1 MTDGPLQSVV
11 NGQQAE
17 RISVRDRGLQ
27 YGDGCFETLRVVCRE
42 PILWE
47 AHLER
52 LRHACSVLQLPTDFG
67 ALQREV
73 EALLNSNALT
83 NAILKVTI
91 TRGTGGRGYAPPRA
105 AECSRILQLFDYS
118 SPDTERGARAVLCNH
133 RLSANKQLAG
143 IKHLNR
149 LDQVL
154 ASAQIPPDFDE
165 GLCMDQDGNL
175 IEGCR
180 SNLCIVLDGK
190 ILTPALTRCGVEGV
204 MLNYLTR
211 EFAQRELTLS
221 RSEITLPMLKAAEEV
236 FLCNS
241 VFGVWPL
248 VELSDGQGELYWSG
262 AIGPCGLAA
271 TQIAE
276 ELLRCAD

>member
-27 YGDGCFETLRVVCRE
+27 YGDGCFETLRVARGE
-42 PILWE
+42 PILRE

-52 LRHACSVLQLPTDFG
+52 LRQACSVLQLATDFD
-67 ALQREV
+67 ALQREI
-73 EALLNSNALT
+73 ETILNSNSLT
-83 NAILKVTI
+83 DAVLKITI
-91 TRGTGGRGYAPPRA
+91 TRGSGGRGYAPPRA
-105 AECSRILQLFDYS
+105 AECSRILQLFGYS
-118 SPDTERGARAVLCNH
+118 SPDTTRGARVVLCRH
-133 RLSANKQLAG
+133 RLSANTQLAG

-154 ASAQIPPDFDE
+154 ASAQIPPGFDE
-165 GLCMDQDGNL
+165 GLCMDQDDNL

-180 SNLCIVLDGK
+180 SNLCIALDGA
-190 ILTPALTRCGVEGV
+190 ILSPALTRCGVEGV
-204 MLNYLTR
+204 MLNYLID
-211 EFAQRELTLS
+211 EFAQRELLVS
-221 RSEITLPMLKAAEEV
+221 RSEITLQMLQSAEEV

-248 VELSDGQGELYWSG
+248 AELSDGQGELYWSG
-262 AIGPCGLAA
+262 VAGPRGLAA

-276 ELLRCAD
+276 ELFRRVE